1 MNILLFF
8 YKKQNLQLNFFFYI
22 GCVSE
27 LMPLT
32 SMVRTINKTS
42 LLKKFFLSLLSM
54 VFAEQ
59 SIGKIP

>member
-32 SMVRTINKTS
+32 SMVGTISTKSVYLTS
-42 LLKKFFLSLLSM
+42 YLN
-54 VFAEQ
+54 
-59 SIGKIP
+59 